1 MKDETLLIKGCLEGN
16 AKMQKC
22 IYDTYASKMFGICLR
37 YANSHAEASDILLEG
52 LIKVC
57 TKLQDFRNEGSLEGW
72 IKRIMINTA
81 INFCI
86 KEKKHFTT
94 DLDNTGEIIE
104 QAAMNYDSLHL
115 KDLMRLVQKL
125 PSGYR
130 TVFNLYEI
138 EGYTHKEIS
147 ELMGISI
154 NTSKTQL
161 MHARR
166 FLQKQLLSIEKQ
178 TNSIKR

>member
-16 AKMQKC
+16 AKMQRRL
-22 IYDTYASKMFGICLR
+22 YNTYAPKMYGICLR
-37 YANSHAEASDILLEG
+37 YAQNQDEASDILQEG
-52 LIKVC
+52 FIKVF

-72 IKRIMINTA
+72 IKKIMINTA
-81 INFCI
+81 INFYI
-86 KEKKHFTT
+86 KEKRYLTT
-94 DLDNTGEIIE
+94 NLETGEGISE
-104 QAAMNYDSLHL
+104 QVQISYDNLQL
-115 KDLMRLVQKL
+115 KDLLKLVQGL
-125 PSGYR
+125 PAGYR
-130 TVFNLYEI
+130 AIFNLYEI

-147 ELMGISI
+147 EILGISI

-166 FLQKQLLSIEKQ
+166 FLQKQILSIEKQ